1 MGGWGE
7 AGGQGVSAP
16 SMGLFQSIFKRPA
29 APPLRLYQLHEHL
42 QLMDAGVESMELDDA
57 LRDTCIEAAQIV
69 WPQTGLSSWD
79 THPREAQYAY
89 KCGDKLHGYLHINA
103 DHKDCFLIVIFELKA
118 ARPVGYLLF
127 DIGAEYASPIYVCP
141 AAAFEDE
148 PTPPVIEESIPRLN
162 SHKDAYAVLDRG
174 HGTYMQAYQESSG
187 GYTLEHQ
194 LVTTASHYRV
204 PGELD
209 AQQVIAAFRSY
220 AFEKKEW
227 ARELKWERMEL

>member
-1 MGGWGE
+1 
-7 AGGQGVSAP
+7 
-16 SMGLFQSIFKRPA
+16 MGLFQNIFKRGA
-29 APPLRLYQLHEHL
+29 APPLRLCQLHEHL
-42 QLMDAGVESMELDDA
+42 QLMDTGVESFEPDDT
-57 LRDTCIEAAQIV
+57 LRDACIEAAQTV
-69 WPQTGLSSWD
+69 WLQTGLSSWD
-79 THPREAQYAY
+79 AHPREAQYAY

-148 PTPPVIEESIPRLN
+148 PTPAVIEESIPRLN

-194 LVTTASHYRV
+194 LVTPSSHYRV
-204 PGELD
+204 AGGLD
-209 AQQVIAAFRSY
+209 AQQVIAAFKWY

-227 ARELKWERMEL
+227 ARELKWEKMEL